1 VRLTS
6 RVEALSNMH
15 ITPLFDAVVEAT
27 EEAIVNCLLAADT
40 MVGRDGV
47 TAHGL
52 DGARLLEVM
61 SQYRRGPLAR

>member
-1 VRLTS
+1 
-6 RVEALSNMH
+6 MH

-52 DGARLLEVM
+52 DGARLPEVM
-61 SQYRRGPLAR
+61 SQYGRGPLAR